1 MLKICLYKQ
10 ILLVLQRNYN
20 PTKMKIFTIALIV
33 IALGLAV
40 FNVTQL
46 DFTNFASEKNK
57 ISAIGIAASF
67 CAVLILVI
75 FRISK
80 MIEEKTRQQ

>member
-1 MLKICLYKQ
+1 MCFYLILQQ
-10 ILLVLQRNYN
+10 INKL
-20 PTKMKIFTIALIV
+20 TKMKIFTIILIV

-46 DFTNFASEKNK
+46 DFSNFASENNK

-75 FRISK
+75 FRMSK
-80 MIEEKTRQQ
+80 MIQDKTRNQ

>member
-1 MLKICLYKQ
+1 
-10 ILLVLQRNYN
+10 
-20 PTKMKIFTIALIV
+20 MKIFTIILII

-46 DFTNFASEKNK
+46 DFSNFASENNK

-67 CAVLILVI
+67 CAILILII
-75 FRISK
+75 FRMSK
-80 MIEEKTRQQ
+80 MIQEKSKSQ